1 MSNARDAR
9 DRAVGGRRG
18 RPLTVSRDKVIEIA
32 ARQIRDN
39 GADGFS
45 MRGVAEEVGVTAMA
59 LYHHFDCKNA
69 LIAEAFLHTLKAQA
83 PTALPDDP
91 VDRIVAIAGE
101 IIDQLEAF
109 PFAKEMMVSGEDT
122 SIVFGALYREF
133 ARTAYDAGV
142 PGEVIVRS
150 VQSLRRIVV
159 GEVIARQVD
168 SAASAAGKTF
178 YSSDSLPD
186 MLPWDPERAA
196 RLLEE
201 GARSYSVDELL
212 RTVATEMLGEQAR
225 R

>member
-1 MSNARDAR
+1 MN
-9 DRAVGGRRG
+9 GRRG

-69 LIAEAFLHTLKAQA
+69 LIAEAFLHTLKVQA
-83 PTALPDDP
+83 PTELPEDP
-91 VDRIVAIAGE
+91 VDRIVAVARE
-101 IIDQLEAF
+101 IINQLEGF
-109 PFAKEMMVSGEDT
+109 PFAKEMMVSGEDM

-133 ARTAYDAGV
+133 ALTAHDSGV
-142 PGEVIVRS
+142 PVEVIVRS
-150 VQSLRRIVV
+150 VQSLRRIIV

-168 SAASAAGKTF
+168 RAASAAGKPF
-178 YSSDSLPD
+178 CSSESLPD
-186 MLPWDPERAA
+186 MLPWDPEYAA

-212 RTVATEMLGEQAR
+212 RTVAMDMFGEHAR
-225 R
+225 S